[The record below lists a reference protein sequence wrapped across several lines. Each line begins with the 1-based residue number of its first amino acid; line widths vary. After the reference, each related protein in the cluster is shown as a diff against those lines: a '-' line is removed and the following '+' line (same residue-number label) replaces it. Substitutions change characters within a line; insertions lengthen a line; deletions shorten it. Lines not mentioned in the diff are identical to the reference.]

1 MDIFMVVYVDMK
13 MKKKRKKRGK
23 KKNIER
29 IFRKSRNHN
38 IHLPHS

>member
-1 MDIFMVVYVDMK
+1 MDILIVVYVDMK

-23 KKNIER
+23 SKNIER

-38 IHLPHS
+38 IHQPNS